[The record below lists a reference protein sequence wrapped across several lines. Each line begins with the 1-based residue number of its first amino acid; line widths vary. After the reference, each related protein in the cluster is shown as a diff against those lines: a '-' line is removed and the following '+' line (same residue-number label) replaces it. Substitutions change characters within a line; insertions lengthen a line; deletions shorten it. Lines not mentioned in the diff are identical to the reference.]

1 MEPPVSIP
9 TEVTTSPSGV
19 VSATN
24 DIEFSLAGFAYG
36 ESLEG
41 RLIVPVPNVAARD
54 ALVASFGPT
63 VQKPLVVFRAD
74 APAHLK
80 VEYTTNGT
88 TWTSAGGS
96 DSGWVSPASVAS
108 AWSGSQSNFKS
119 RLEGKRVTLRGFL
132 GPLDGTAA
140 AGNHNQ
146 VAQLASGHRPP
157 AGQTYRWA
165 VSATATSTTPTQ
177 FKACAEVAINALG
190 DVYVYCT
197 EEIAGVTLNN
207 VDFYID

>member
-1 MEPPVSIP
+1 MSIP

-19 VSATN
+19 ISATN
-24 DIEFSLAGFAYG
+24 DIEFSLAGFVYG

-63 VQKPLVVFRAD
+63 AQKPLVVFRAD

-96 DSGWVSPASVAS
+96 DSGWMAPASVAG
-108 AWSGSQSNFKS
+108 AWSGSQTTLRS
-119 RLEGKRVTLRGFL
+119 RRVGQLVSLRGFL
-132 GPLDGTAA
+132 GPADSTAA
-140 AGNHNQ
+140 AGSHNQ
-146 VAQLASGHRPP
+146 VATLASGHRPP
-157 AGQTYRWA
+157 AGFTYRWA
-165 VSATATSTTPTQ
+165 VSTWVSGATPNAY
-177 FKACAEVAINALG
+177 KASAEVAINASG
-190 DVYVYCT
+190 EVYVYT
-197 EEIAGVTLNN
+197 NETITGVTLNN
-207 VDFYID
+207 VTFYVD